1 MESTAMHNIYDK
13 IFKKILTLSSGSV
26 IRLING
32 LFETDYP
39 TDSTVTYNW
48 TEFHD
53 DRLRRTL
60 ADTILTIGG
69 TDSYHLEA
77 QSSVDDTIIF
87 RVFEY
92 SFGHANRM
100 RMTSDG
106 MFCLRFPEP
115 KIIYLYYQNEVPDLY
130 TLKLDFG
137 SQGTFDY
144 NVPALKFLEITAEEL
159 NRKNMVIL
167 IPFYLLKLRKSIETA
182 RTPENLEALKSL
194 ILNDIIGSISKNLEA
209 GNITQNDAQ
218 KLRQLTLMLYRH
230 LYAHY
235 EEMEAV
241 NDMTDE
247 SLILDI
253 DIIEEKYETKIQKL
267 HELEQQHVKRE
278 KQLDEEIRGLAN
290 ENRKLGES
298 IQGLIKENQ
307 QLRDIIEK
315 LRRESD

>member
-1 MESTAMHNIYDK
+1 
-13 IFKKILTLSSGSV
+13 
-26 IRLING
+26 
-32 LFETDYP
+32 
-39 TDSTVTYNW
+39 
-48 TEFHD
+48 
-53 DRLRRTL
+53 
-60 ADTILTIGG
+60 
-69 TDSYHLEA
+69 
-77 QSSVDDTIIF
+77 
-87 RVFEY
+87 
-92 SFGHANRM
+92 
-100 RMTSDG
+100 
-106 MFCLRFPEP
+106 
-115 KIIYLYYQNEVPDLY
+115 
-130 TLKLDFG
+130 
-137 SQGTFDY
+137 
-144 NVPALKFLEITAEEL
+144 
-159 NRKNMVIL
+159 MVIL

-253 DIIEEKYETKIQKL
+253 DIIEEKYETKL

-278 KQLDEEIRGLAN
+278 KQLDEEIQGLAN

>member
-1 MESTAMHNIYDK
+1 
-13 IFKKILTLSSGSV
+13 
-26 IRLING
+26 
-32 LFETDYP
+32 
-39 TDSTVTYNW
+39 
-48 TEFHD
+48 
-53 DRLRRTL
+53 
-60 ADTILTIGG
+60 
-69 TDSYHLEA
+69 
-77 QSSVDDTIIF
+77 
-87 RVFEY
+87 
-92 SFGHANRM
+92 
-100 RMTSDG
+100 
-106 MFCLRFPEP
+106 
-115 KIIYLYYQNEVPDLY
+115 
-130 TLKLDFG
+130 
-137 SQGTFDY
+137 
-144 NVPALKFLEITAEEL
+144 
-159 NRKNMVIL
+159 MVIL

>member
-1 MESTAMHNIYDK
+1 M
-13 IFKKILTLSSGSV
+13 SSGSV

-39 TDSTVTYNW
+39 VDSTVTYNW

-69 TDSYHLEA
+69 TDSYHMEA
-77 QSSVDDTIIF
+77 QTSADNEIVF
-87 RVFEY
+87 RVFAY
-92 SFGHANRM
+92 GFGHANRT
-100 RMTSDG
+100 RTTEGGIS
-106 MFCLRFPEP
+106 CLKFPEP
-115 KIIYLYYQNEVPDLY
+115 KIIYLYYQNEVPDRY

-144 NVPALKFLEITAEEL
+144 TVPTVKFLEITAEEL
-159 NRKNMVIL
+159 NRKNMVLL
-167 IPFYLLKLRKSIETA
+167 IPFYLLKLRKSIEKE

-194 ILNDIIGSISKNLEA
+194 ILNDIIGSINRNLEA
-209 GNITQNDAQ
+209 GNITPGDAGR
-218 KLRQLTLMLYRH
+218 LRQLTFILYRH
-230 LYAHY
+230 LYSHY

-253 DIIEEKYETKIQKL
+253 DIYEEK
-267 HELEQQHVKRE
+267 LERAEEE
-278 KQLDEEIRGLAN
+278 K
-290 ENRKLGES
+290 
-298 IQGLIKENQ
+298 Q
-307 QLRDIIEK
+307 QLREKNQGLREKNQGLREKNQGLTKEMQRQRDLIEE
-315 LRRESD
+315 LRRELEELKSRQA